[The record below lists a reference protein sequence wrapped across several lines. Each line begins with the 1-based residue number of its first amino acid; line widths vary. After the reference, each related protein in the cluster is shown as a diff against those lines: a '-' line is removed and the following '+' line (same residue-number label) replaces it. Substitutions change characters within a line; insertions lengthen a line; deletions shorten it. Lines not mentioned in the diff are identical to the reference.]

1 MNTPQNKTKQNKI
14 KKTGTKI
21 KTIVTEFIWETCAAV
36 SVEFIQYQGICIL
49 PVLHQ
54 LFFFF
59 FFVAYLFPNKVIYEN
74 FQGKQNHLSLV
85 S

>member
-36 SVEFIQYQGICIL
+36 SVEFIQYQDICIL

-59 FFVAYLFPNKVIYEN
+59 FLLPIY
-74 FQGKQNHLSLV
+74 FQTR
-85 S
+85 